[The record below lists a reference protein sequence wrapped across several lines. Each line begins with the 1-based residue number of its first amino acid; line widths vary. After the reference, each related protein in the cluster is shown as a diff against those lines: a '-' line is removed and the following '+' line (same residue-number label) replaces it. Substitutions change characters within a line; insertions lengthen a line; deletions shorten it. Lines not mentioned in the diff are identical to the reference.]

1 MPERGERGGGTSW
14 LSWWRN
20 LPNPGKLE
28 ELKKEA
34 TAVLSPDVFE
44 GARFE
49 FNKTLTQ
56 KFALLH
62 NVTLATG
69 QPGTYEFGAH
79 FGDESMLLA
88 SRIDMQGRM
97 NGRLNA
103 QLNDAVLM
111 RMQAQV
117 APDALVQAGN
127 ASNSFKADLDYKG
140 AAFCANG
147 YYVGGGLLGASY
159 LRSVTEG
166 LGTRPCAGRRTRA
179 RPLTEMRGSVRA
191 RPPQLS
197 AARCFTTPPTGR
209 RAAARVRRAACG
221 AARERILQPP
231 SSARLGMARS
241 SCRTSARS
249 PRRSLWCAAIQAQ
262 HEARSAYKH
271 EQATHPC
278 GTLAKKPK
286 HDRVGPSTLVRAQ
299 ASEMQ
304 YYHNQFCQF
313 GLGYEFKL
321 RNAVFK
327 GLVSSDTTCSA
338 VLEEHIQP

>member
-1 MPERGERGGGTSW
+1 MPVGGERGGERTW

-28 ELKKEA
+28 EMKKEA
-34 TAVLSPDVFE
+34 ASVLSPDVFE

-69 QPGTYEFGAH
+69 QPGAYEFGAH
-79 FGDESMLLA
+79 FGDENMLLA
-88 SRIDMQGRM
+88 SRIDMQGRL

-103 QLNDAVLM
+103 QLNESTLV

-117 APDALVQAGN
+117 SPDAQG
-127 ASNSFKADLDYKG
+127 NSFKTDVDYKG
-140 AAFCANG
+140 TAYCANG
-147 YYVGGGLLGASY
+147 YYVGGGLFGASY

-166 LGTRPCAGRRTRA
+166 LGMRPCAGRNPRVRA
-179 RPLTEMRGSVRA
+179 RSRKIRGSIRA

-197 AARCFTTPPTGR
+197 AARGFTTLATGS
-209 RAAARVRRAACG
+209 AAARVRRATCG
-221 AARERILQPP
+221 AARERMLQPP

-249 PRRSLWCAAIQAQ
+249 PRRSPWLRRWCTTITRTASSGSGTSSSCAM
-262 HEARSAYKH
+262 RSSRAWSRRTPPAPLCSRSTYSR
-271 EQATHPC
+271 ERCTDTPTASSASFASLLTASTAPRVLSA
-278 GTLAKKPK
+278 LA
-286 HDRVGPSTLVRAQ
+286 VASTL
-299 ASEMQ
+299 
-304 YYHNQFCQF
+304 
-313 GLGYEFKL
+313 
-321 RNAVFK
+321 
-327 GLVSSDTTCSA
+327 SSPA
-338 VLEEHIQP
+338 R